1 MLHSA
6 NREKVM
12 KTWAVLCAA
21 MVGAS
26 GMATELVSY
35 QGKNVIHLADGAC
48 TSETV
53 LKRLGPEMQGQFM
66 AASAELDGESFK
78 ACWRATPVG
87 AHLIYEDGDQGLVP
101 LERIKPLVSI

>member
-1 MLHSA
+1 
-6 NREKVM
+6 M

-26 GMATELVSY
+26 AMATELVSY

-53 LKRLGPEMQGQFM
+53 LNRLEPEMQGQFM
-66 AASAELDGESFK
+66 AASAELDGATYK
-78 ACWRATPVG
+78 ACWRATPAG
-87 AHLIYEDGDQGLVP
+87 AQLIYEDGDQGMVP
-101 LERIKPLVSI
+101 MERIKPLVSI